1 MHDAESSA
9 SLSGA
14 QDLARA
20 FNAFGLRLYGELGEG
35 GNSFFSPLSI
45 CMAISALVPGARGAT
60 RDELEGVLGLH
71 GLNGPVQE
79 SASALLQSLLNR
91 KRTEWEYG
99 RTGEPQEVERDLFT
113 LNIATALFVQEA
125 YPILASY
132 RDTVTEH
139 FRAELFSLDFKAAAE
154 AAGRING
161 WVSEQTQGKIP
172 TLVSS
177 GGLDPLTRLV
187 LANAVYFKAAWSSP
201 FEAVHTLPEPFFL
214 SSESGGADTVEVR
227 MMRQDLDLRYWADLA
242 LGVEAVSIPYEAM
255 SMVVLLPGTG
265 RLAALEDALDAAFL
279 DRVVAGLQSTF
290 VDLKLPRFEVR
301 CTSQL
306 TEALRRLGIEAG
318 FDTNR
323 SDFSGVT
330 DHSEGLSISDVMH
343 DAWVKVDEK
352 GTEAAAVTRME
363 FLSEGWSEEEPPEAI
378 PFHIDRPFVFL
389 IRDDETGAVLFMGRI
404 MDPTSP

>member
-1 MHDAESSA
+1 MHDAESPA
-9 SLSGA
+9 TLSGA
-14 QDLARA
+14 RDLARG

-45 CMAISALVPGARGAT
+45 SMAISALVPGARGTT
-60 RDELEGVLGLH
+60 REELEGVLGLH

-91 KRTEWEYG
+91 KTTEWEYASAES
-99 RTGEPQEVERDLFT
+99 REVERDLFT

-132 RDTVTEH
+132 RDSVTDH
-139 FRAELFSLDFKAAAE
+139 FRAELFSLDFKASVE

-161 WVSEQTQGKIP
+161 WVSEATQGKIP

-177 GGLDPLTRLV
+177 ADLRPLIRLV

-201 FEAVHTLPEPFFL
+201 FYAGRTLPEPFFV
-214 SSESGGADTVEVR
+214 SSESGGADTVEVS
-227 MMRQDLDLRYWADLA
+227 MMRKELDLRYWADEE

-255 SMVVLLPGTG
+255 SMVVLLPHKG
-265 RLAALEDALDAAFL
+265 RLAALGDALNATFL
-279 DRVVAGLQSTF
+279 DRVVAGMESTL

-301 CTSQL
+301 CTYEL
-306 TEALRRLGIEAG
+306 VETLRGLGIEAG
-318 FDTNR
+318 FDATR
-323 SDFSGVT
+323 SDFSGVS
-330 DHSEGLSISDVMH
+330 DHPEGLSISGVMH
-343 DAWVKVDEK
+343 DAWVKVDEE
-352 GTEAAAVTRME
+352 GTEAAAATAMAMAA
-363 FLSEGWSEEEPPEAI
+363 GAWSEEEPPAPI
-378 PFHIDRPFVFL
+378 PFHVDRPFVFL